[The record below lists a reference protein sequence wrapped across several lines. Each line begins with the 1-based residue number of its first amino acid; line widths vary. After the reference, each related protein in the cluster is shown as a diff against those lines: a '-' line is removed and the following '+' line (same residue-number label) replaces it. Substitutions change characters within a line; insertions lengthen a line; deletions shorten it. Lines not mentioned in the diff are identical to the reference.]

1 MELRHLR
8 YFVAVAEELSFSRA
22 AERLHKAQPP
32 LSRQIQNLEQSI
44 GAALFVRGGKRLELT
59 SAGQAFLRE
68 ARLTLQQSERAI
80 LCARLAAA
88 GTTGT
93 IQVGYMALGLYADS
107 VQGIFRKFEAQYPTI
122 QTSFTLMPPA
132 AQLDALQ
139 AKQID
144 LGIIHADSAPKE
156 HFCSERI
163 SDEALEFMFPMGH
176 PLATKRELRLR
187 DLADEPFVMF
197 PRAISP
203 VFYDRLFKAWEEA
216 GFRPRIVRE
225 SDSFPT
231 TVVVVANGGGISF
244 AGRNSG
250 AQLSAN
256 VVIRR
261 AVDFGYQIGTD
272 LVWRKRD
279 NSATLSLFVGYFEQA
294 RSRPQRGVERAE
306 NPASPDQEA
315 TGLQ

>member
-1 MELRHLR
+1 MKASMELRHLK

-32 LSRQIQNLEQSI
+32 LSRQIQDLEHTI
-44 GAALFVRGGKRLELT
+44 GTALFVRGGKRLELT
-59 SAGQAFLRE
+59 PAGNAFLKE
-68 ARLTLQQSERAI
+68 AKLTLEQSERAI
-80 LCARLAAA
+80 LSARLAAA
-88 GTTGT
+88 GSTGT
-93 IQVGYMALGLYADS
+93 LHVGYMALGLYSDA
-107 VQGIFRKFEAQYPTI
+107 VQDIFKKFGAQFPTI
-122 QTSFTLMPPA
+122 QTSFMLMPPA

-144 LGIIHADSAPKE
+144 IGIIHADCAPKE
-156 HFCSERI
+156 HFCAERI
-163 SDEALEFMFPMGH
+163 SDETLDFMFPIGH
-176 PLATKRELRLR
+176 RLAGKEDLRLA

-203 VFYDRLFKAWEEA
+203 IFYERLFKAWEDC

-225 SDSFPT
+225 SDNFPT

-244 AGRNSG
+244 AGRKSG

-261 AVDFGYQIGTD
+261 AVDFSYQIGSD
-272 LVWRKRD
+272 LVWRKNH
-279 NSATLSLFVGYFEQA
+279 NSSTLSSFISYFDAERLRLPLNLKTPEQA
-294 RSRPQRGVERAE
+294 CAIQ
-306 NPASPDQEA
+306 
-315 TGLQ
+315 

>member
-32 LSRQIQNLEQSI
+32 LSRQIQSLEQTI
-44 GAALFVRGGKRLELT
+44 GAQLLVRGGKRLELT
-59 SAGQAFLRE
+59 PAGQAFLRE

-93 IQVGYMALGLYADS
+93 LQIGYMALGLYADT
-107 VQGIFRKFEAQYPTI
+107 VQGIFKKFEAQYPTI

-132 AQLDALQ
+132 AQLDALL

-144 LGIIHADSAPKE
+144 IGIIHADSAPKQQ
-156 HFCSERI
+156 FCSERI
-163 SDEALEFMFPMGH
+163 SDEALEFMFPIGH
-176 PLATKRELRLR
+176 RLAAKPELRLR
-187 DLADEPFVMF
+187 DLADEPFVMP

-231 TVVVVANGGGISF
+231 TVVIVANGGGISF
-244 AGRNSG
+244 AGRDSG

-261 AVDFGYQIGTD
+261 AIDFGYRIGAD

-279 NSATLSLFVGYFEQA
+279 NSATLSSFIAYFEQL
-294 RSRPQRGVERAE
+294 RGRPPCGVEPSA
-306 NPASPDQEA
+306 AWPDHEVA
-315 TGLQ
+315 GLR

>member
-59 SAGQAFLRE
+59 PAGQAFLRE

-80 LCARLAAA
+80 RCARLAAA

-93 IQVGYMALGLYADS
+93 LQVGYMALGLYADR
-107 VQGIFRKFEAQYPTI
+107 VQGVFRNFEAHYPTI

-144 LGIIHADSAPKE
+144 LGIIHADSAPPE
-156 HFCSERI
+156 QFCSERI
-163 SDEALEFMFPMGH
+163 SDEALEFMFPIGH
-176 PLATKRELRLR
+176 PLAAKRELRLR

-203 VFYDRLFKAWEEA
+203 VFYDKLCRAWQEA
-216 GFRPRIVRE
+216 GFRPRIIRE

-231 TVVVVANGGGISF
+231 TVVIVANGGGISF
-244 AGRNSG
+244 AGRDSG

-256 VVIRR
+256 VAIRR
-261 AVDFGYQIGTD
+261 AVDFDYRIGTD

-279 NSATLSLFVGYFEQA
+279 NSATLSLFVAYFEQE
-294 RSRPQRGVERAE
+294 RGLPQRGLESSE
-306 NPASPDQEA
+306 NATSPDHDA
-315 TGLQ
+315 AGLR

>member
-1 MELRHLR
+1 MKASMELRHLK

-32 LSRQIQNLEQSI
+32 LSRQIQSLEQTI
-44 GAALFVRGGKRLELT
+44 GAALFVRGGKRLVLT
-59 SAGQAFLRE
+59 PAGVVFLKE
-68 ARLTLQQSERAI
+68 ARLTLEQSERAI
-80 LCARLAAA
+80 LSARLAAA

-93 IQVGYMALGLYADS
+93 LQVGYMALGLYSDG
-107 VQGIFRKFEAQYPTI
+107 VQHMFQKFGAQFPTV

-144 LGIIHADSAPKE
+144 AGIIHADCAPKE
-156 HFCSERI
+156 LFNAERI
-163 SDEALEFMFPMGH
+163 SEETLDFMFPVGH
-176 PLATKRELRLR
+176 PLAGKADLSLK
-187 DLADEPFVMF
+187 DLAGEPFVMF

-203 VFYDRLFKAWEEA
+203 VFYDRLFKAWA
-216 GFRPRIVRE
+216 DCGFAPRIVRE

-244 AGRNSG
+244 AGRQSG

-261 AVDFGYQIGTD
+261 AVDFDYRIGSD

-279 NSATLSLFVGYFEQA
+279 NSATLESFIGYFEA
-294 RSRPQRGVERAE
+294 ERADRGRPQGAL
-306 NPASPDQEA
+306 
-315 TGLQ
+315 LQRSI